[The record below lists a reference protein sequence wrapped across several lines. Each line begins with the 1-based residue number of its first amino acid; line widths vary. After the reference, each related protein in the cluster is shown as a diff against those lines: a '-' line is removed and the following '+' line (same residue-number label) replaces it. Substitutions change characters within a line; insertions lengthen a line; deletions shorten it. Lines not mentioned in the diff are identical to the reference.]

1 MTYIGL
7 LAGLALLIWLA
18 LRGINVVFAS
28 LICALV
34 VIVTNQLPL
43 AEALSQH
50 YALGPLGAFTFAGKF
65 FLLFVTGAVFG
76 RVMGESHAAASIAQG
91 LISLLGKE
99 RILWIIVISSALLTY
114 GGVVVFVVFVALCRS
129 QSSQ

>member
-50 YALGPLGAFTFAGKF
+50 YALGPLGRLRSRESFFYCSSRGPFLAG
-65 FLLFVTGAVFG
+65 
-76 RVMGESHAAASIAQG
+76 
-91 LISLLGKE
+91 
-99 RILWIIVISSALLTY
+99 
-114 GGVVVFVVFVALCRS
+114 
-129 QSSQ
+129 